1 MENLYSLTGFQWL
14 VIFGLSIGAGAIG
27 ALVSNAWT
35 RYDALLMFLGGSV
48 GTFIII
54 LISRIY
60 LY

>member
-1 MENLYSLTGFQWL
+1 MENLYSLTGLQWL
-14 VIFGLSIGAGAIG
+14 IIFGMSIGMGAIG

-35 RYDALLMFLGGSV
+35 RYDALLMFLSLSV
-48 GTFIII
+48 GTFIVI